1 MINDNNTFIKNVVET
16 IRKKVKKTDFFGI
29 FRDFFGFFGTDFEK
43 MDNFWITLCV
53 FWIMVDNL

>member
-1 MINDNNTFIKNVVET
+1 MINDKSTLDKNVVES
-16 IRKKVKKTDFFGI
+16 IRKKVKKSDFFGI
-29 FRDFFGFFGTDFEK
+29 FRVFFGFFGTDFEK